1 MRDHFGVVVGVS
13 FGGGTGGG
21 VWLLVSTA
29 SAALCIHY
37 SVYVLEA
44 STPWR
49 RRIGTR
55 ASTRRAQP
63 CQPQQAH
70 PPLVLSFHQRL
81 SQPLFWM
88 PPSDNLTQQ
97 ISNIHSFTNHTDRGE
112 LISQGCEDG
121 SRVLCPLVW
130 RRGYSMSNTK

>member
-1 MRDHFGVVVGVS
+1 LQEPERS
-13 FGGGTGGG
+13 
-21 VWLLVSTA
+21 LVTRSSA
-29 SAALCIHY
+29 SSISPFLPSA
-37 SVYVLEA
+37 
-44 STPWR
+44 
-49 RRIGTR
+49 
-55 ASTRRAQP
+55 
-63 CQPQQAH
+63 
-70 PPLVLSFHQRL
+70 L

-88 PPSDNLTQQ
+88 PPSHNLTQQ